1 MLIFE
6 NENTNLNNDNYC
18 YDDMSLYINAIPV
31 VENSRISAAI
41 VSINDLNSIVEDY
54 GCDYED
60 AFCVVSEANQINPED
75 LAVMV
80 EDWKL
85 IETPEL
91 ANMVPNIV
99 VKPISEANFAYQFV
113 DECISEYCNTG
124 DDQYLYNII
133 DEDGTFVQ
141 RHIKTGTK
149 IGAVLGILGG
159 AYLGRKASHS
169 VKVNAGGA
177 AAGAALGALAGGY
190 GGLGAAKWR
199 ANFNQKMYKINK
211 KAALTT
217 PVFGN
222 VVKEAKKKDPS
233 WISKKIAAIR
243 HWIEVKLNRNK
254 DPKKQGLIQRL
265 KAKLLNIIDK
275 LKEILHIKT
284 KK

>member
-1 MLIFE
+1 MIISESTYLD
-6 NENTNLNNDNYC
+6 LNNYQ
-18 YDDMSLYINAIPV
+18 YDDTALSVNAIPV
-31 VENSRISAAI
+31 LENSRINLAM
-41 VSINDLNSIVEDY
+41 VSINNLSKLTEDY

-60 AFCVVSEANQINPED
+60 AFYAVAESNQINPED

-91 ANMVPNIV
+91 ATMVPNIV

-133 DEDGTFVQ
+133 DENNTFVQ
-141 RHIKTGTK
+141 RHIKNGAK
-149 IGAVLGILGG
+149 IGAVLGTLGG
-159 AYLGRKASHS
+159 AYLSRKASHS

-177 AAGAALGALAGGY
+177 ATGAALGAFLGGR
-190 GGLGAAKWR
+190 GGLEVAKRR
-199 ANFNQKMYKINK
+199 ANFNQKMYKINQ

-217 PVFGN
+217 PVSGN
-222 VVKEAKKKDPS
+222 VVEEAKKKDPS

-243 HWIEVKLNRNK
+243 HWIETKLNRNK
-254 DPKKQGLIQRL
+254 DPKKQGMIQRL
-265 KAKLLNIIDK
+265 KAKLLGIIDK

>member
-1 MLIFE
+1 MLISE
-6 NENTNLNNDNYC
+6 NENINLNNNNYC
-18 YDDMSLYINAIPV
+18 YDDMSLYINAISV
-31 VENSRISAAI
+31 VENSRIGAAI

-60 AFCVVSEANQINPED
+60 AFCAVSEENQINPED

-91 ANMVPNIV
+91 ATMVPNIV
-99 VKPISEANFAYQFV
+99 VKPISEDNFAYQFI

-141 RHIKTGTK
+141 RHIKNGAK
-149 IGAVLGILGG
+149 IGAVLGTLGG
-159 AYLGRKASHS
+159 AYLSRKASHS

-199 ANFNQKMYKINK
+199 ANFNQKMYKINQ

-243 HWIEVKLNRNK
+243 HWIEIKLNRNK

-265 KAKLLNIIDK
+265 KAKLLGIIDK